1 MRTFGTRFAGRMAR
15 PTGALELMADL
26 GAAMARGGDADIRM
40 LGGGNPAR
48 IAPVEAVYRR
58 RLEEIAADPAQF
70 GRFIAGYSAPAGDL
84 GFREAVA
91 LSLRHDFGWSV
102 TAGNVGLTSGS
113 QSAFFFLFNLFAG
126 ECTDGGH
133 RRILLPLA
141 PEYVGYADVG
151 LTPGMLLAR
160 PAGIR
165 ELDDGYFKYFVDFD
179 RLDVPDDIGALCVS
193 RPTNPSGNVLTLVEL
208 QRLDALAR
216 AHRVPFIIDA
226 AYGLPFP
233 GIQHEHLDS
242 LWNPNVVL
250 CLSLSK
256 LGLPAARSGIV
267 VADESIIEALTAF
280 NATAALAPP
289 STGPVI
295 VEPRLRSGE
304 LARLC
309 RDHLRPH
316 YAEHSAAAVQA
327 LRAACAGLPLRIHR
341 PEGAFFLWLWFP
353 GLPIPS
359 QELYRRLKQRDVLVL
374 SGHHFFPGVEQD
386 DPHQHECLRLSYA
399 QPPES
404 VRAGIAILAEE
415 VRRAYERG

>member
-1 MRTFGTRFAGRMAR
+1 MRTFGTRFGERMAR

-26 GAAMARGGDADIRM
+26 GSAMARGGSHVHM

-48 IAPVEAVYRR
+48 IAAVEAVYRR
-58 RLEEIAADPAQF
+58 RLAEIAADPAQF

-91 LSLRHDFGWSV
+91 LSLRNEFGWSV

-126 ECTDGGH
+126 ERTDGGH
-133 RRILLPLA
+133 CRILLPLA
-141 PEYVGYADVG
+141 PEYIGYADVG
-151 LTPGMLLAR
+151 LTLGMLLAQ
-160 PAGIR
+160 PAGIH

-179 RLDVPDDIGALCVS
+179 RLDVPDDVGALCVS
-193 RPTNPSGNVLTLVEL
+193 RPTNPSGNVLTLAEL

-216 AHRVPFIIDA
+216 ARRVPFIIDA

-256 LGLPAARSGIV
+256 LGLPAARSG
-267 VADESIIEALTAF
+267 
-280 NATAALAPP
+280 
-289 STGPVI
+289 
-295 VEPRLRSGE
+295 E

-309 RDHLRPH
+309 RDHLRRLATANSP
-316 YAEHSAAAVQA
+316 ARRRVLPVAVVPGPADLERRALSAAEAARRARAVGA
-327 LRAACAGLPLRIHR
+327 PFLPGRRARRSAPARMPAPELRAAARERAGRHCDP
-341 PEGAFFLWLWFP
+341 
-353 GLPIPS
+353 
-359 QELYRRLKQRDVLVL
+359 RRGSAAR
-374 SGHHFFPGVEQD
+374 
-386 DPHQHECLRLSYA
+386 
-399 QPPES
+399 
-404 VRAGIAILAEE
+404 VRARVVADT
-415 VRRAYERG
+415 RRSDGFQSRTP